1 MRRFGYHDNPVLSV
15 QIPFW
20 RSRLVLVLLFLGF
33 GALIVKALYLQ
44 GLSTE
49 FLQQQGERRARPRPA
64 VADHRAGGGVGGA
77 GGKRDQG
84 RERSRVNRK
93 EHPE

>member
-1 MRRFGYHDNPVLSV
+1 MKRFGYHENPVLSV

-44 GLSTE
+44 GLSKIGRAV
-49 FLQQQGERRARPRPA
+49 QQECRDRR
-64 VADHRAGGGVGGA
+64 
-77 GGKRDQG
+77 
-84 RERSRVNRK
+84 
-93 EHPE
+93 

>member
-1 MRRFGYHDNPVLSV
+1 MKRYGYHENPALSV
-15 QIPFW
+15 QMPFW

-49 FLQQQGERRARPRPA
+49 FLQQQGERRY
-64 VADHRAGGGVGGA
+64 
-77 GGKRDQG
+77 
-84 RERSRVNRK
+84 ERTQVLPPMRG
-93 EHPE
+93 